1 MIISNNSL
9 QRQIETA
16 EYKHHKSLMTKIL
29 GKFLKV
35 DTESWAKFWGEKKQI
50 SFMQYLEALGI
61 KDNQGFLAEKDIEK
75 LEQIVAKLE
84 EENLSI
90 DEGLTLY
97 AEAIKLGKKLV
108 EEIKESKG
116 KLELLNQDLTRINLE
131 DCEVE

>member
-1 MIISNNSL
+1 MN
-9 QRQIETA
+9 QIER
-16 EYKHHKSLMTKIL
+16 LNM
-29 GKFLKV
+29 
-35 DTESWAKFWGEKKQI
+35 
-50 SFMQYLEALGI
+50 SF
-61 KDNQGFLAEKDIEK
+61 EKDIEK

>member
-1 MIISNNSL
+1 M
-9 QRQIETA
+9 
-16 EYKHHKSLMTKIL
+16 
-29 GKFLKV
+29 
-35 DTESWAKFWGEKKQI
+35 
-50 SFMQYLEALGI
+50 SF
-61 KDNQGFLAEKDIEK
+61 EKDIEK